1 MDKTT
6 IGYGLIALLFG
17 IFFLLERNSFAG
29 EGARQQRRLQRWL
42 GINLGGQREV
52 EQKLGLVA
60 VGVVCIVLGV
70 VAILIG
76 FFQ

>member
-17 IFFLLERNSFAG
+17 VFFLVERNSFAG
-29 EGARQQRRLQRWL
+29 DGARQQRRLQRWL

-60 VGVVCIVLGV
+60 VGAVCIFLGV
-70 VAILIG
+70 VMILIG
-76 FFQ
+76 IFQ